1 MNSLIEL
8 PSQKK
13 KKKKKK
19 KKTLFLFETRSPTS
33 FRSLDTPADT

>member
-8 PSQKK
+8 PSQ

>member
-8 PSQKK
+8 PSQK